1 MTRGGAAVAAGGAL
15 CALLAVQRIAAG
27 APQDVALLAL
37 YPLAYAIGAYLPR
50 LAAAAALAVA
60 LAAAEVVAIFD
71 NGAWVPALFAIA
83 PWLGGRL
90 TRSQRKLVEQLR
102 DRTRELE
109 AEQSAYAR
117 LAVQHERARIAR
129 ELHDVV
135 SHHLAVVVVQAGAGR
150 VAPTSAADRAA
161 GRFASIREAGERG
174 LEELS
179 WLTDILRAEPPE
191 DGRLDLGVLI
201 DQARNAGIIV
211 HSPDPPADL
220 DLPPQIAQVAYRVLQ
235 EALTNAVKHAP
246 GAELTVQIAL
256 RESEVE
262 LQVLDDG
269 GHNANSQLQ
278 ASGSQ
283 VGLRGMRE
291 RVAELGGDLS
301 AGRRE
306 GGGWRVTAR
315 LPLSSPP
322 A

>member
-15 CALLAVQRIAAG
+15 CALVAIQRIAAG
-27 APQDVALLAL
+27 GPQDVALLAL
-37 YPLAYAIGAYLPR
+37 YPLAYAVGAYLPR
-50 LAAAAALAVA
+50 WAAAAGLMLA
-60 LAAAEVVAIFD
+60 LAAAEVVAMFGD
-71 NGAWVPALFAIA
+71 GAWVPALFAIA

-90 TRSQRKLVEQLR
+90 TRSQRELVEQLR

-129 ELHDVV
+129 ELHDVI
-135 SHHLAVVVVQAGAGR
+135 SHNLAVVVVQAGAGR

-161 GRFASIREAGERG
+161 GRFASIRQAGERG

-179 WLTDILRAEPPE
+179 WLTDILRAEPPD
-191 DGRLDLGVLI
+191 DGLGMLI
-201 DQARNAGIIV
+201 DQARSTGIIV

-220 DLPPQIAQVAYRVLQ
+220 DLPPQIAQTVYRVLQ
-235 EALTNAVKHAP
+235 EALTNAIKHAP
-246 GAELTVQIAL
+246 GAELTVRVAL
-256 RESEVE
+256 REVEVE

-269 GHNANSQLQ
+269 GHNASSQLR

-283 VGLRGMRE
+283 IGLHGMRE

-306 GGGWRVTAR
+306 GGGWHVTAR
-315 LPLSSPP
+315 LPLGSPP